1 MSRLSPGQQEDRL
14 RRDAVIALTRHDE
27 RRGIVDAGSDVVQ
40 GRVAEKVP
48 EHVEHADLR
57 DGRSKEFGSLGDR
70 GANEEPAVTAAL
82 NGEPRR

>member
-57 DGRSKEFGSLGDR
+57 DCGPEEFGSLGDR
-70 GANEEPAVTAAL
+70 RTDEETAVAAAL
-82 NGEPRR
+82 DSEA